1 MRPGLLKRNN
11 VPWYKI
17 VKMHWYFSWWPR
29 SEDQLRTLHEIMG
42 SNQSV
47 WTSNIE
53 DIEMATFKWILG
65 HFSCSRK
72 LMDWKQQ
79 ENLENVFSV
88 GQRNENGNSSQSDS
102 KWSVPPL
109 LIILLIIPQPDVMH
123 VDNEH
128 NYFYCEVFFK
138 LFIPW
143 IVWCLFIK
151 ITI

>member
-1 MRPGLLKRNN
+1 
-11 VPWYKI
+11 
-17 VKMHWYFSWWPR
+17 
-29 SEDQLRTLHEIMG
+29 MG

-53 DIEMATFKWILG
+53 DIEMATFISG

-102 KWSVPPL
+102 K
-109 LIILLIIPQPDVMH
+109 
-123 VDNEH
+123 
-128 NYFYCEVFFK
+128 
-138 LFIPW
+138 
-143 IVWCLFIK
+143 
-151 ITI
+151 